1 MIRAGFGYDIHRL
14 VPGRKLF
21 LGGLEI
27 PFAKGLLGH
36 SDGDC
41 LVHALV
47 DALLG
52 AVGQGDIGR
61 LFPDTDP
68 RFQGI
73 RSTVLLRNVVAR
85 LRRKGFKVQQVDS
98 VIVAE
103 KPKLASYIPRM
114 KKELAALLGL
124 GEDWVGIKAKTQ
136 EGLGVVG
143 KGQAVQC
150 WALALIR
157 RTKKKN
163 PSIKKKRD

>member
-1 MIRAGFGYDIHRL
+1 MLRAGFGYDIHRL
-14 VPGRKLF
+14 VPKRKLF

-68 RFQGI
+68 RFKGI

-98 VIVAE
+98 VIVTE
-103 KPKLASYIPRM
+103 RPKLAPYIPRM
-114 KKELAALLGL
+114 KKELAPLLGL
-124 GEDWVGIKAKTQ
+124 GEDGVGIKAKTQ

-157 RTKKKN
+157 RTRKKN

>member
-1 MIRAGFGYDIHRL
+1 MLKAGFGYDIHRL
-14 VPGRKLF
+14 VPKRKLF

-41 LVHALV
+41 LIHALV

-52 AVGQGDIGR
+52 AAGQGDIGR

-68 RFQGI
+68 RYKDI

-98 VIVAE
+98 VVVAE
-103 KPKLASYIPRM
+103 QPKLAAYIPRM
-114 KKELAALLGL
+114 KRELAALLGL

-150 WALALIR
+150 WALALIH

>member
-1 MIRAGFGYDIHRL
+1 MNRVGLGYDIHRL
-14 VPGRKLF
+14 VPKRKLF
-21 LGGLEI
+21 LGGRQI
-27 PFAKGLLGH
+27 PFPKGLLGH

-52 AVGQGDIGR
+52 AAGQEDIGR

-68 RFQGI
+68 RYKDI
-73 RSTVLLRNVVAR
+73 RSTALLRETVGR
-85 LRRKGFKVQQVDS
+85 LRRMGFQVQQVDS

-103 KPKLASYIPRM
+103 KPKLAPYISGM
-114 KKELAALLGL
+114 KKVLAPLLGL
-124 GEDWVGIKAKTQ
+124 GMDCLGIKAKTQ

-143 KGQAVQC
+143 RGQAVQC
-150 WALALIR
+150 WALAVIR
-157 RTKKKN
+157 RTRKKN